1 MQDPSERPSKRARIL
16 SSINPYQTD
25 GPQPPQRASPP
36 SPKRT
41 PQPQGQPQT
50 SDRPSRDAEAGV
62 PSTKSGMDD
71 SYSGSRP
78 SKFRFKDPARKKDRH
93 RESDRRRGDPERHD
107 RSSRRHG
114 GGEDDGGHGSSRH
127 RHRHHDDHGDE
138 AGEEERRSHRH
149 RHRRRRRHK
158 EEAPPPDP
166 EPEDP
171 FAGPPLDPDVAF
183 RESLFDAMADDEGAA
198 YWEGVYGQPIHTLGG
213 GELESMTEDEY
224 AAHIRA
230 KMWEKTHAGLLEAR
244 ERKRRERAE
253 RDEERARDRRARDD
267 AGRVDDAVEARLRR
281 GRDRRLRR
289 EWRERWARYCDAWA
303 RWDKGLA
310 EDEALRLLAD
320 EGDAWPVES
329 GRRPDVDAAGV
340 KAFFT
345 QCLDAVAEEEAADAK
360 AASSSSAGEKRA
372 GGDVAARLKEER
384 VRWHPDKIQQRLGG
398 RVDEDLG
405 RDVTAVFQIVD
416 SLWSEMRGKK

>member
-1 MQDPSERPSKRARIL
+1 MMNDPSERPSKRARIL

-25 GPQPPQRASPP
+25 GPQPPQSASPA

-41 PQPQGQPQT
+41 QPQKPQP
-50 SDRPSRDAEAGV
+50 SDRPSRDAEAEAGEQ
-62 PSTKSGMDD
+62 SSKSGMND
-71 SYSGSRP
+71 SYSSTRP
-78 SKFRFKDPARKKDRH
+78 SKFRFKDPARKKDRRD
-93 RESDRRRGDPERHD
+93 RESDHTSDRHH
-107 RSSRRHG
+107 RSRRHRG
-114 GGEDDGGHGSSRH
+114 DEDDERHRSRRH
-127 RHRHHDDHGDE
+127 RHDHGEE
-138 AGEEERRSHRH
+138 AGEDERSSRSHRH
-149 RHRRRRRHK
+149 RHRRRQRDK
-158 EEAPPPDP
+158 EEAPPDP

-171 FAGPPLDPDVAF
+171 FAGPPLDPDAAF

-213 GELESMTEDEY
+213 GAGELESMTEDEY

-310 EDEALRLLAD
+310 EDEALGLLAGG
-320 EGDAWPVES
+320 GDAWPVES
-329 GRRPDVDAAGV
+329 GRRADVDSAGV

-345 QCLDAVAEEEAADAK
+345 QCLDAVAEEKAGGK
-360 AASSSSAGEKRA
+360 AASSSSA

-416 SLWSEMRGKK
+416 NLWSEMRGKK

>member
-1 MQDPSERPSKRARIL
+1 MMHDPSERPSKRARIL
-16 SSINPYQTD
+16 SSINPYQTE
-25 GPQPPQRASPP
+25 GPQLPQSASRA

-41 PQPQGQPQT
+41 RPQEPQP
-50 SDRPSRDAEAGV
+50 SDRTSRDAEAEEEV
-62 PSTKSGMDD
+62 QSLRSDMND

-78 SKFRFKDPARKKDRH
+78 SKFRFKDAARKNRDRH
-93 RESDRRRGDPERHD
+93 HGESDRGDRPSRRRRDEEDDGRH
-107 RSSRRHG
+107 RRSRRH
-114 GGEDDGGHGSSRH
+114 
-127 RHRHHDDHGDE
+127 DH
-138 AGEEERRSHRH
+138 GEEESSSRSHRH
-149 RHRRRRRHK
+149 RHRRRRRDR
-158 EEAPPPDP
+158 EEEKAPDP

-171 FAGPPLDPDVAF
+171 FAGPPLDPDAAF

-198 YWEGVYGQPIHTLGG
+198 YWEGVYGQPIHTLGGGGG

-244 ERKRRERAE
+244 ERRRRERAE

-267 AGRVDDAVEARLRR
+267 AGRVDDALEARLRR

-289 EWRERWARYCDAWA
+289 ERRERWARYCDAWA

-310 EDEALRLLAD
+310 EDEALRLLLAD
-320 EGDAWPVES
+320 GGDAWPVES
-329 GRRPDVDAAGV
+329 GRRADVDSARV

-345 QCLDAVAEEEAADAK
+345 QCLDALADEAADGK
-360 AASSSSAGEKRA
+360 ADKRT

-416 SLWSEMRGKK
+416 SLWSEMRAKK

>member
-1 MQDPSERPSKRARIL
+1 MMHEPSDRPSKRARIL

-25 GPQPPQRASPP
+25 GPQPPQSASPA
-36 SPKRT
+36 SPNRAKSQE
-41 PQPQGQPQT
+41 PQP
-50 SDRPSRDAEAGV
+50 SDRLSREVEPEVEAPS
-62 PSTKSGMDD
+62 SKSRMND
-71 SYSGSRP
+71 SYSSSRP

-93 RESDRRRGDPERHD
+93 RESDRHDRPSRRHRGEDDDDRHRSRRHRHD
-107 RSSRRHG
+107 R
-114 GGEDDGGHGSSRH
+114 
-127 RHRHHDDHGDE
+127 GDE
-138 AGEEERRSHRH
+138 AGEEEQSSRSHRH
-149 RHRRRRRHK
+149 RHRRRRREK
-158 EEAPPPDP
+158 EDAPPDP

-171 FAGPPLDPDVAF
+171 FAGPPLDPDAAF

-213 GELESMTEDEY
+213 GAGELESMTEDEY

-310 EDEALRLLAD
+310 EDEALALLAGG
-320 EGDAWPVES
+320 GDAWPVES
-329 GRRPDVDAAGV
+329 GRRVDVDMAGV

-345 QCLDAVAEEEAADAK
+345 QCLDAAAEEVGNEK
-360 AASSSSAGEKRA
+360 ASSSSSTAEKRA